1 MNKPKDLPAWLWLWL
16 PIAIALL
23 PYIAR
28 IIDPAT
34 DTIIFGELGVIE
46 NITVIVLLAA
56 LVAAIKSYAY
66 MHSFPFPVFKIWIA
80 LIALGSFY
88 YAGEEL
94 SWGQHW
100 IGWATPDSWKDI
112 NDQGETNLHNT
123 SAILDQ
129 VPRTILTLAA
139 VIGGIFVPVY
149 FLLRRKI
156 YHADEFL
163 YWWWPTHV
171 NIPTCVAAISVSLH
185 EKSYKLFDTTVP
197 YILDIRAG
205 ETKECL
211 LAMFLFLYLASF
223 YKRIK
228 QL

>member
-1 MNKPKDLPAWLWLWL
+1 MNQPKDLPSWLWLWI
-16 PIAIALL
+16 PIATALL

-28 IIDPAT
+28 IINPAS
-34 DTIIFGELGVIE
+34 DDIIFGELGVIE
-46 NITVIVLLAA
+46 NITVIVLLCA
-56 LVAAIKSYAY
+56 LVVAIKSYAY
-66 MHSFPFPVFKIWIA
+66 LRTFQFPIFKIWIG
-80 LIALGSFY
+80 LLFVGCFY

-100 IGWATPDSWKDI
+100 IGWATPESWQQI

-129 VPRTILTLAA
+129 VPRTILTIAA
-139 VIGGIFVPVY
+139 VVGGIIVPI
-149 FLLRRKI
+149 FLMLRRKVFD
-156 YHADEFL
+156 ASEFSF
-163 YWWWPTHV
+163 WWWPTYV
-171 NIPTCVAAISVSLH
+171 NIPACVAAIFVSLH
-185 EKSYKLFDTTVP
+185 EKLYKLFDTTVP
-197 YILDIRAG
+197 YLLDIRAG

-211 LAMFLFLYLASF
+211 LAMFLFMYLASF